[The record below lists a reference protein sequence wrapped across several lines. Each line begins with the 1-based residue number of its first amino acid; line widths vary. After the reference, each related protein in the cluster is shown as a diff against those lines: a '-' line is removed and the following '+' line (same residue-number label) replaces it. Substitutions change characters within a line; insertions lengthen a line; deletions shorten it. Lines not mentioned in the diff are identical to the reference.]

1 MLNVDALEAWKFPPL
16 EQSYCADQAML
27 YAATLGFGQDP
38 LDEGQLRFVYEK
50 ELAAVPSFAAIL
62 CHPGRWT
69 AAPEL
74 GVTLNKT
81 VHGEQRVYLHRPL
94 TPEGDLVATARVQA
108 VQDKGEKGALI
119 HAARTMY
126 DRASGAPVASILH
139 STFCRAD
146 GGFGREFGT
155 APVADKLPERAP
167 DVTVDI
173 ETRAEAAV
181 LYRLNNDRNPLHIDP
196 GYAAKAGFDRPI
208 LHGLCTWGLAAR
220 AMLQGV
226 LGYDETQLR
235 SVEARFSRP
244 VYPGETVRFHI
255 WREDGMCRFR
265 ARVEAREVTVLDAGR
280 CLIGDG
286 HAAPDYMVPA

>member
-1 MLNVDALEAWKFPPL
+1 MLNVDALEAWQFPPL
-16 EQSYCADQAML
+16 EQRYAETETML

-38 LDEGQLRFVYEK
+38 LSAGQLRFVYEK
-50 ELAAVPSFAAIL
+50 DLAAVPSFAAIL

-81 VHGEQRVYLHRPL
+81 VHGEQRVFLHRPL
-94 TPEGDLVATARVQA
+94 TAEGDLVARARVHA

-119 HAARTMY
+119 HAARTLY
-126 DRASGAPVASILH
+126 DRASGAAVASILH

-146 GGFGREFGT
+146 GGFGRDFGT
-155 APVADKLPERAP
+155 APVAEKVPDRAP
-167 DVTVDI
+167 DVVVDI
-173 ETRAEAAV
+173 ETRPEAAV
-181 LYRLNNDRNPLHIDP
+181 LYRLNKDRNPLHIDP

-226 LGYDETQLR
+226 LDYDETQLR
-235 SVEARFSRP
+235 SIEARFSRP
-244 VYPGETVRFHI
+244 VFPGETIRFQI
-255 WREDGMCRFR
+255 WREDGFCRFR
-265 ARVEAREVTVLDAGR
+265 ARVEARDVTVLDAGR
-280 CLIGDG
+280 CLTGAG
-286 HAAPDYMVPA
+286 HAAPDFMVAL

>member
-1 MLNVDALEAWKFPPL
+1 MLNVDALEAWEFPLL
-16 EQSYCADQAML
+16 EQSYSMDETML

-38 LDEGQLRFVYEK
+38 LSAGQLRFVYEK
-50 ELAAVPSFAAIL
+50 DLAAVPTFAAIL

-74 GVTLNKT
+74 GVTLTKT
-81 VHGEQRVYLHRPL
+81 VHGEQRVFLHQPL
-94 TPEGDLVATARVQA
+94 LPAGSLVSKARVQA

-146 GGFGREFGT
+146 GGFGREFG
-155 APVADKLPERAP
+155 AVPVVEKVPERVP
-167 DVTVDI
+167 DVVVDI
-173 ETRAEAAV
+173 ETRPEAAI
-181 LYRLNNDRNPLHIDP
+181 LYRLNKDRNPLHIDP
-196 GYAAKAGFDRPI
+196 AYAAKAGFDRPI

-226 LGYDETQLR
+226 LDYDETRLR

-244 VYPGETVRFHI
+244 VFPGETVRFEI
-255 WREDGMCRFR
+255 WREEGLCRFR
-265 ARVEAREVTVLDAGR
+265 AKVEARGVTVLDAGR
-280 CLIGDG
+280 CLVGDG
-286 HAAPDYMVPA
+286 HDAPNYMVPK